1 MCDPVSIGIGSAL
14 GATSTA
20 GAAAV
25 GAGVLAGTAVV
36 GSKLL
41 TPNMPSAPR
50 QPNAEQERAKAEAT
64 AAQTANAKLASDQR
78 RRREQA
84 SLLSKGADSPSPTFG
99 DPASTTDGGTGTG
112 PLSGRTSRSTVAKQ
126 SSSLMA
132 RGAPMVY
139 GGTSRG
145 GFIQ

>member
-1 MCDPVSIGIGSAL
+1 MCDPVSLAVGAVAGAAGSAL
-14 GATSTA
+14 MAPKGAS
-20 GAAAV
+20 GP
-25 GAGVLAGTAVV
+25 
-36 GSKLL
+36 K
-41 TPNMPSAPR
+41 

-84 SLLSKGADSPSPTFG
+84 SLLSKGAGSPSPTFG